1 VLASQV
7 KALMPNKDI
16 TQMLEQLERF
26 LDFMRITVILLL
38 KMYFLKILKFRI

>member
-1 VLASQV
+1 MLASQV

-26 LDFMRITVILLL
+26 LDFMRITVVLLI
-38 KMYFLKILKFRI
+38 KIYFKY